1 MLGVQPIARERNGDG
16 WLLSILAT
24 VDLSGR
30 RRATPKLAL
39 GRTPVKAVRVRRA
52 KRPAGG
58 ALDGSTRAMEPLPRQ
73 IDGAAP
79 MVKVAEEKGSA
90 ALPVLARGKTRLTVL
105 AVCLTSAKVHRTV
118 AATQGADA
126 VATAVVA
133 SWRAAG

>member
-24 VDLSGR
+24 ADLSGR

-58 ALDGSTRAMEPLPRQ
+58 ALDGSTRWQRQ
-73 IDGAAP
+73 WLRHG
-79 MVKVAEEKGSA
+79 VRQGSA
-90 ALPVLARGKTRLTVL
+90 RSRQRDS
-105 AVCLTSAKVHRTV
+105 VCAGGR
-118 AATQGADA
+118 DA
-126 VATAVVA
+126 QL
-133 SWRAAG
+133 REQ